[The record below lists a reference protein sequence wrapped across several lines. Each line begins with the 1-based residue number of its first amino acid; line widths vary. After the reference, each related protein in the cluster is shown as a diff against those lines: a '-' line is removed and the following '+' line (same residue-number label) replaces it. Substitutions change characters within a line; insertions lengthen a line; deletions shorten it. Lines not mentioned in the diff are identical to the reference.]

1 MTSLERRIQARAS
14 ELKMRVSEAEAQR
27 LAKYVALLDRWN
39 QRMNLTSLPLEGLPD
54 STIDRLLFEP
64 LAAAQALG
72 DDGVDWIDLGSG
84 GGSPALPMK
93 VRRPEAK
100 LRLVESKARKA
111 AFLREAVRAL
121 GLAAAEVVQAR
132 FEEFAISKPGS
143 ADVVT
148 VRGVR
153 LNAELIASSRELLR
167 PGGRLLLFVREDAEA
182 QDLAGFEQSSS
193 HLLPGARLLAY
204 AWAPKASSWL

>member
-1 MTSLERRIQARAS
+1 
-14 ELKMRVSEAEAQR
+14 MRVSEAEAQR

-121 GLAAAEVVQAR
+121 GLSGAEVVQAR
-132 FEEFAISKPGS
+132 IEDLAISNPGS
-143 ADVVT
+143 AEVVT

-153 LNAELIASSRELLR
+153 LNAELVASVRGLLR

-193 HLLPGARLLAY
+193 LPLPGARLLAY
-204 AWAPKASSWL
+204 AWAPKTSS